1 MSIVDPNEYK
11 KQLKM
16 LNDRYY
22 LILDELITV
31 YPKYKM
37 KPEDSMYSDTYITDK
52 GNLTK
57 LQKDLFLYKNNL
69 EQTMKTVGEDILVVD
84 KQIMQLEK
92 ENSFFK
98 KRLDSLKEGQNA
110 SKLLLKNTVY
120 LHNEDL
126 VANLLLGLV
135 FMGSAYGCYKH
146 NKTQA

>member
-126 VANLLLGLV
+126 VAILLLGLV

>member
-1 MSIVDPNEYK
+1 MSIVDPNDYE
-11 KQLKM
+11 KQLTA

-37 KPEDSMYSDTYITDK
+37 QPENSMYTETYTTDK
-52 GNLTK
+52 GNLTN

-84 KQIMQLEK
+84 KQIALLEK
-92 ENSFFK
+92 ENSILK
-98 KRLDSLKEGQNA
+98 KKLDSLKEGQSA
-110 SKLLLKNTVY
+110 AKLLLKNTVY

-135 FMGSAYGCYKH
+135 FIGSAYGCYKH

>member
-1 MSIVDPNEYK
+1 MSIVDPDEYEK
-11 KQLKM
+11 KLKE

-37 KPEDSMYSDTYITDK
+37 SPEDSTYTSTYVTDK

-69 EQTMKTVGEDILVVD
+69 EQTITTVGKDILVVD
-84 KQIMQLEK
+84 KQIAILEK
-92 ENSFFK
+92 ENGLLK

-110 SKLLLKNTVY
+110 AKLLLKNTVY

-126 VANLLLGLV
+126 VANILLGLV
-135 FMGSAYGCYKH
+135 FIGSAYGCYKH
-146 NKTQA
+146 NKTLA